1 MPTRAPESPTGEP
14 IVGAAGCAPDG
25 RVLDGAH
32 IRLTPLSGIG
42 DISAELYSCSH
53 GEGARSLWTY
63 MAYGPFEDV
72 RAMAEWLEAQARGE
86 DPLFYAVFDR
96 GQGRHVGMASFVNI
110 APESRRLE
118 IGHIW
123 LAPEVHRTKV
133 ATELSYLMLRHG
145 FEDLAMRRIEWKC
158 DFLNAASRRAALRLG
173 FEFEGI
179 FRKHLIV
186 KGRNRDTAWYSMLD
200 DDWPVVGKTIES
212 WLESDGKASL
222 AGFFPPSSGD

>member
-1 MPTRAPESPTGEP
+1 
-14 IVGAAGCAPDG
+14 
-25 RVLDGAH
+25 
-32 IRLTPLSGIG
+32 
-42 DISAELYSCSH
+42 
-53 GEGARSLWTY
+53 

-200 DDWPVVGKTIES
+200 DDWPVVGRRSNPGSRATGRRRWPDS
-212 WLESDGKASL
+212 SRPRPGTRTSAP
-222 AGFFPPSSGD
+222 ARPPGSACRRRSARNPTCGGSA